1 MRRHA
6 PPVVPAGEGA
16 VASVRTPARGIPCE
30 GCGTPFSARRPS
42 QRYCRP
48 ACRPL
53 AQRRREAERLA
64 GVFARILPDDPGR
77 AE

>member
-1 MRRHA
+1 MTRDTPQPLGERDVA
-6 PPVVPAGEGA
+6 QKSIRTPPGAISCKGCGA
-16 VASVRTPARGIPCE
+16 VFQP
-30 GCGTPFSARRPS
+30 RRPS

-53 AQRRREAERLA
+53 AQRRRESERRASLLERL
-64 GVFARILPDDPGR
+64 LPDDPGR